1 MAIGMTAQALCDVRV
16 LLIRSGPA
24 AMLWLSEDAAMKRTT
39 FFVAYFLTPVVP
51 IALYMRSVG
60 TGLDSYSVSV
70 ALGITAF
77 ILLCNQFLLASKPAF
92 AVAAL
97 GARKL
102 VTMHSTMPVFILL
115 LAGVHKVLKE
125 LNGFSED
132 TLQASFGAAT
142 WWLFA
147 IVIVAAVLF
156 MANTF
161 WFKLAVVQNLRKWV
175 YATFKL
181 TYKTSRLLHNLT
193 VLAAVLIL
201 VHVLLASSGSLA
213 ANPAGIAWMCGWMV
227 LVLAMYAR
235 YRMLGRPVPKIAA

>member
-1 MAIGMTAQALCDVRV
+1 
-16 LLIRSGPA
+16 
-24 AMLWLSEDAAMKRTT
+24 MKRIT
-39 FFVAYFLTPVVP
+39 FLVVYLLTPVVP
-51 IALYMRSVG
+51 IVLYLRSVG
-60 TGLDSYSVSV
+60 TGVDSYSISV
-70 ALGITAF
+70 TLGITAF
-77 ILLCNQFLLASKPAF
+77 ILLCNQFMLASKPGF

-97 GARKL
+97 GAKRL
-102 VTMHSTMPVFILL
+102 VTMHSTVPVFILV

-132 TLQASFGAAT
+132 TPQATFGAAT

-181 TYKTSRLLHNLT
+181 TYKRSRLLHNLT
-193 VLAAVLIL
+193 VLAAMLIL
-201 VHVLLASSGSLA
+201 AHVLLASSGNFA
-213 ANPAGIAWMCGWMV
+213 ANPAGIVWMCGWMLLA
-227 LVLAMYAR
+227 LVMYAR
-235 YRMLGRPVPKIAA
+235 YRALGRPAPKIAA